1 MQSVCIF
8 CGSNFGEGPAY
19 EAAAKAF
26 GRALV
31 NAGCALVYGGGKIGL
46 MGVVADSVLSTGGK
60 AIGVMPQVLI
70 DKEQA
75 HGGLTQMH
83 VVADMSERKKKMA
96 ELADGFVALPG
107 GLGTYEELF
116 EVLSWAQLRLH
127 EKPIGALNVNGFFN
141 PLQHMLEETVKAGFM
156 RRANC
161 SLLVVHENADQLLTG
176 LKNYRPEHAHKW
188 LPHGGSADS

>member
-8 CGSNFGEGPAY
+8 CGSNFGEGPVY

-26 GRALV
+26 GRALAE
-31 NAGCALVYGGGKIGL
+31 AGCALVYGGGKIGL
-46 MGVVADSVLSTGGK
+46 MGVIADSVLSAGGK

-75 HGGLTQMH
+75 HSGLTQMH

-116 EVLSWAQLRLH
+116 GVLSWAQLRLH

-161 SLLVVHENADQLLTG
+161 TLLVVRENADQLLAD
-176 LKNYRPEHAHKW
+176 LKNYQPEHAHKW
-188 LPHGGSADS
+188 LPHGGKADS